1 LQFAQANA
9 QTKNCKRASTFATR
23 RKNYFLKSLPSKIFK
38 TANTQAKQTENEI
51 NKMTEK
57 AQIYNDLTM
66 TEDRRPAY
74 NSTYP
79 KVAVQWLNQALCF
92 YQSFCLV
99 DSEVLRN
106 CQLLVAAFQ
115 DQKQVFS

>member
-1 LQFAQANA
+1 LQFTQANA

-57 AQIYNDLTM
+57 AQIYKDLTM

-74 NSTYP
+74 NIKPTREKP
-79 KVAVQWLNQALCF
+79 
-92 YQSFCLV
+92 
-99 DSEVLRN
+99 LRKSP
-106 CQLLVAAFQ
+106 
-115 DQKQVFS
+115 D